1 MKIFA
6 FKICE
11 SHIFWNIFGIKKY
24 LDTFNLYSYA
34 DAHDHRRYEMKVNIL
49 VGKEMIFFC
58 SKMNKI
64 LKLKYFSFKNTFLIT
79 FL

>member
-11 SHIFWNIFGIKKY
+11 SYIFWNIFGIKKY

-34 DAHDHRRYEMKVNIL
+34 DAHDH
-49 VGKEMIFFC
+49 
-58 SKMNKI
+58 
-64 LKLKYFSFKNTFLIT
+64 
-79 FL
+79 